1 MQDYEKLGVFYLG
14 REVGQADDE
23 ARLVLLDSRDFT
35 THAVCVG
42 MTGSGKT
49 GLCVTLLEEAAIDG
63 IPVIAIDPKGDL
75 ANLALTFPEL
85 RPADFRP
92 WVDPAAAARA
102 GLAPEAYAEKEAA
115 KWRSGLAQ
123 WDQAPDRIQRL
134 RDAAGVTIF
143 TPGSPAG
150 VPVRALGTL
159 AAPPPAILHDDET
172 LRERVLALVSSL
184 LTLIGAD
191 ADPLQSRDHILLS
204 TIVERAWRSGQTLD
218 LARLIAAVQT
228 PGFEQVGVFD
238 LESFYP
244 GKERFK
250 LAMTLNNL
258 LASPG
263 FAAWMEGEPLDPQRL
278 LYTAEGKPRISVF
291 SIAHLSD
298 AERMFFVTLLLNEIV
313 TWTRAQP
320 GAGSLRALI
329 YMDEIMGFF
338 PPTANP
344 PSKRPMLTLLKQ
356 ARAYGVGVVLS
367 TQNPVDLD
375 YKGLSNAGIWFI
387 GRLQTERDK
396 LRVLDGLEGAAG
408 GRWDRAEVDRLISGL
423 ESRKFLMSNA
433 HEDGLTLLQTRW
445 AMSYLCG
452 PLTRA
457 QIQALRPDDGPTPA
471 DRPTGG
477 PASAMPASPPPPRT
491 SVAPAAMD
499 AISAPP
505 LLPPEATQWYARDAT
520 GRADARYQAALIG
533 VTRAHYARASLNL
546 HESVETTLICPLDE
560 ESVHDPWSV
569 ADAVAE
575 TPELESTAPPGRFV
589 APPAEAL
596 SESAHKR
603 WRKGLISH
611 IYRSNVGIVLKAPAL
626 KETSRFNE
634 PEGDFRA
641 RLRHKTHELR
651 DAEVEKLRQRYAP
664 KLERLEQ
671 RLRAAQERVAR
682 EESQM
687 KQQGFQTAV
696 SFGSTLLGAL
706 FGRKKLSTGNV
717 GRAATTARGAGRIA
731 RERGDVARA
740 EEKEQAIQEEMAALE
755 AELRERLDEVRDQIN
770 VDDIELKE
778 IRIPPR
784 KSDIEVLR
792 YGVVWLPR

>member
-1 MQDYEKLGVFYLG
+1 MQDYEKLGVFYIG
-14 REVGQADDE
+14 RETRGDE
-23 ARLVLLDSRDFT
+23 PGELVLLDSRDFT

-75 ANLALTFPEL
+75 ANLALTFPDL
-85 RPADFRP
+85 RPDDFRP
-92 WVDPAAAARA
+92 WIDPAAPARA
-102 GLAPEAYAEKEAA
+102 GMSPDEFAAKEAD
-115 KWRSGLAQ
+115 KWRKGLADWGQ
-123 WDQAPDRIQRL
+123 PPERIQRL
-134 RDAAGVTIF
+134 RDSAPVTIF

-150 VPVRALGTL
+150 AQVRALGTL
-159 AAPPPAILHDDET
+159 AAPPPSVMRDEET
-172 LRERVLALVSSL
+172 LRDRVLALVSSL

-204 TIVERAWRSGQTLD
+204 TIVERAWREGRNLD
-218 LARLIAAVQT
+218 LASLIAAVQT

-263 FAAWMEGEPLDPQRL
+263 FAGWMEGEPLDPQRL
-278 LYTAEGKPRISVF
+278 LYTPEGKPRVSVF

-313 TWTRAQP
+313 TWMRAQS

-356 ARAYGVGVVLS
+356 ARAYGVGVVLA

-396 LRVLDGLEGAAG
+396 MRVLDGLEGAAG
-408 GRWDRAEVDRLISGL
+408 GGLNRAEVDRLISGL
-423 ESRKFLMSNA
+423 ESRRFLMSNA
-433 HEDGLTLLQTRW
+433 HEDGLTLFQTRW

-457 QIQALRPDDGPTPA
+457 QIQALQPAKAAPPAPQPATSPTP
-471 DRPTGG
+471 PPSQVQ
-477 PASAMPASPPPPRT
+477 PAEVVQVASGPPP
-491 SVAPAAMD
+491 
-499 AISAPP
+499 
-505 LLPPEATQWYARDAT
+505 LPPEAPQWFVRGA
-520 GRADARYQAALIG
+520 GESARYEPVLLG
-533 VTRAHYARASLNL
+533 VARAHYARSSLNL
-546 HESVETTLICPLDE
+546 HESVELIFTSPLDD
-560 ESVHDPWSV
+560 ESALDPWSF
-569 ADAVAE
+569 ARTPAE
-575 TPELESTAPPGRFV
+575 LPNLESTPAAGRYGEL
-589 APPAEAL
+589 PAEAHK
-596 SESAHKR
+596 EAAHVR
-603 WRKGLISH
+603 WRKGLVGH
-611 IYRSNVGIVLKAPAL
+611 VYRSCVGVVWKAPAL
-626 KETSRFNE
+626 REFSSLNET
-634 PEGDFRA
+634 EGDFRA
-641 RLRHKTHELR
+641 RLRHRLHELR
-651 DAEVEKLRQRYAP
+651 DAEMEKLRQKYAP
-664 KLERLEQ
+664 KIERLQ
-671 RLRAAQERVAR
+671 RRLETAEERVER
-682 EESQM
+682 EQAQVS
-687 KQQGFQTAV
+687 QQGYQTAV

-706 FGRKKLSTGNV
+706 FGRKKFSAGNV

-740 EEKEQAIQEEMAALE
+740 KENEAAIREDLASLE
-755 AELRERLDEVRDQIN
+755 AELRERVDELRDQII
-770 VDDIELKE
+770 VDE
-778 IRIPPR
+778 IALEEVRIPPR

-792 YGVVWLPR
+792 YGVIWLPRGAR